1 MLDWFRNQAEQAGG
15 GDYQTLINH
24 ALREHIE
31 RRREPLE
38 TTLRRV
44 IGEELRETDGL
55 QALVKPRKP
64 GAGRDSEV
72 VR

>member
-1 MLDWFRNQAEQAGG
+1 VLDWFRNQAEQAGG

-44 IGEELRETDGL
+44 IGEELREADGL

-64 GAGRDSEV
+64 GVRRDSEV